1 MPFCFILK
9 TGNWSTS
16 PYGFCCVKNNY
27 ITIIV
32 ASSASATIST
42 TISDTIED
50 TSTSSAII
58 SVTGAKKLQL
68 KETGTEALEVTGTG
82 KPHLIVASMLR
93 QAQQPSQ
100 SQSRTSATDNKKLY
114 FHSTGLD
121 FFLNSSLH
129 QFKTLLFELQLLQT
143 VRAVFMDCFHCP
155 VADD

>member
-1 MPFCFILK
+1 M
-9 TGNWSTS
+9 
-16 PYGFCCVKNNY
+16 
-27 ITIIV
+27 
-32 ASSASATIST
+32 ASSASA
-42 TISDTIED
+42 TIED
-50 TSTSSAII
+50 TSTSSITI
-58 SVTGAKKLQL
+58 SVTGAEKLQL

-114 FHSTGLD
+114 FHSTRLD
-121 FFLNSSLH
+121 FLLNSSLH

-143 VRAVFMDCFHCP
+143 VRAVFMERFHCT